1 MRIRMATGA
10 VSTGWSNMLASTERS
25 ELDRWKTKARRL
37 GEKLF
42 NTRKVLD
49 VWVEMWTSQAN
60 EHLDALLA
68 LERSQEELRR
78 HQEAHEARRLLRALR
93 IARKKPRDLFC
104 WPAERDRFDSA
115 VKYARGIAEQ
125 IL

>member
-49 VWVEMWTSQAN
+49 V
-60 EHLDALLA
+60 
-68 LERSQEELRR
+68 
-78 HQEAHEARRLLRALR
+78 
-93 IARKKPRDLFC
+93 
-104 WPAERDRFDSA
+104 
-115 VKYARGIAEQ
+115 
-125 IL
+125 